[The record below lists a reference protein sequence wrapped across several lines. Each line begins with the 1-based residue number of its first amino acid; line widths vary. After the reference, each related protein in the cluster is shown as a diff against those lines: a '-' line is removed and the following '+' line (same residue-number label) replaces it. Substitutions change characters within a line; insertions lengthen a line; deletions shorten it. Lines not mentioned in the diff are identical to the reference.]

1 MSGRCC
7 TGECRQGR
15 DCPERREVRLNRPW
29 LLILAGL
36 ALFWTAVL
44 AAVVRGCAS

>member
-15 DCPERREVRLNRPW
+15 DCHERRGLRIDRLV
-29 LLILAGL
+29 LLGL
-36 ALFWTAVL
+36 LVAFWTVAL
-44 AAVVRGCAS
+44 TAVVLGCAS